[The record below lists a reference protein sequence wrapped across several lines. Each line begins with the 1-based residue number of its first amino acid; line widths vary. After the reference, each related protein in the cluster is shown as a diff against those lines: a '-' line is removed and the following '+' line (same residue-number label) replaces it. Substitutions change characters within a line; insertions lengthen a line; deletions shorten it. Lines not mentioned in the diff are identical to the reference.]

1 MFQSFAA
8 GDAVLHSAGFMK
20 DEVQNS
26 LIHSIV
32 EYPDALKL
40 TTSDGSL
47 LFVQSKGYNPWLWVS
62 GEVGPAQRIRLIEQ
76 LIESLQELPD
86 SDFPGITAEP
96 QTARIFA
103 GAYCAVRGKLYH
115 TNMLLESYQCTEV
128 RKPSGVQGTL
138 VQSATGHIPVIAEFT
153 AGFARDAFGASQPV
167 EHYLPH
173 VDAAVRTG
181 NLHLWMVGDAPVAMA
196 KTVHRSAR
204 LCRIN
209 DVYTSGE
216 FRKQGYA
223 SSLVAELCEQV
234 LAEGLTPV
242 LFADGK
248 NPDSNKVYQSIG
260 FVQAGKIA
268 EIKFE

>member
-1 MFQSFAA
+1 
-8 GDAVLHSAGFMK
+8 
-20 DEVQNS
+20 
-26 LIHSIV
+26 
-32 EYPDALKL
+32 
-40 TTSDGSL
+40 
-47 LFVQSKGYNPWLWVS
+47 
-62 GEVGPAQRIRLIEQ
+62 
-76 LIESLQELPD
+76 
-86 SDFPGITAEP
+86 
-96 QTARIFA
+96 
-103 GAYCAVRGKLYH
+103 
-115 TNMLLESYQCTEV
+115 MLLESYQCTEV
-128 RKPSGVQGTL
+128 RKPSGVQGNL
-138 VQSATGHIPVIAEFT
+138 VQAETGHIPVIAEFT